1 MDYSNACIF
10 ESLRISLVNLIDL
23 VTEVYR
29 SIQIIN
35 RSIQII
41 NRSIQIYPAQICLLT
56 STLKKIIF
64 DNLSE
69 VTLKG

>member
-10 ESLRISLVNLIDL
+10 ESLRISSLVNLLDL
-23 VTEVYR
+23 VLLLTEVCR
-29 SIQIIN
+29 ST
-35 RSIQII
+35 QII
-41 NRSIQIYPAQICLLT
+41 NRSIQIYPTQICLLM

>member
-10 ESLRISLVNLIDL
+10 ESLRISLVNLLDL
-23 VTEVYR
+23 VTEVY
-29 SIQIIN
+29 